1 MTGNLAFAV
10 TLRKL
15 RRCRRHRLNPYRIC
29 TLRLGRTR
37 VSQPVLSTFGFIGL
51 LSQLSDNNLRPI
63 SVHPGYSSSD
73 LSAGFLALFSSEF
86 RDFRHL
92 LGSCSSTGIL
102 IAT

>member
-1 MTGNLAFAV
+1 MSSSSSESVQDLHFAIGA
-10 TLRKL
+10 
-15 RRCRRHRLNPYRIC
+15 Y
-29 TLRLGRTR
+29 G

-86 RDFRHL
+86 RDFRHCWFYAPL
-92 LGSCSSTGIL
+92 LVF
-102 IAT
+102 